1 MKALSLL
8 LVATSAFVS
17 GCAEDL
23 ASRKQAVTNLRRVNI
38 EKDVLIT
45 GRFHYLGPETEPLVV
60 VGGSPG
66 VVFVPKRDRYVAG
79 WLVSSESV
87 LELMTDSGVDVG
99 RTLREAFQEA
109 LRERQLF
116 PEIVETDGEGAF
128 RLVIQEYQLV
138 SPSYPFGRKLIP
150 SISAE
155 VTLSRAD
162 GSILW
167 QRRSS
172 TTFRA
177 KEMAAYEGR
186 EYIENPDLLRSGFER
201 AAEVTVEDLLDHL
214 EAWQR

>member
-1 MKALSLL
+1 
-8 LVATSAFVS
+8 
-17 GCAEDL
+17 
-23 ASRKQAVTNLRRVNI
+23 
-38 EKDVLIT
+38 
-45 GRFHYLGPETEPLVV
+45 
-60 VGGSPG
+60 
-66 VVFVPKRDRYVAG
+66 
-79 WLVSSESV
+79 
-87 LELMTDSGVDVG
+87 MTDSGVDVG